1 MESMKL
7 AMKTDEKKVM
17 ESINAIL
24 PDGAMQIKKVIL
36 KGADKGIYVKQNTLN
51 IFITWHNTIALLAE
65 AINYQ
70 YTNLQL
76 ARLSLFPQ
84 LG

>member
-1 MESMKL
+1 M
-7 AMKTDEKKVM
+7 
-17 ESINAIL
+17 L
-24 PDGAMQIKKVIL
+24 PSLLQYGVQANQSL
-36 KGADKGIYVKQNTLN
+36 IYVKQNTLN
-51 IFITWHNTIALLAE
+51 IFITWHNTIALLAK